1 MQSLVE
7 DKEDVITF
15 REVDVY
21 KDPSTADKYEIQAT
35 PTVIILDATGKE
47 IYNYAGIPE
56 EEEVQEAIDQAV
68 AP

>member
-1 MQSLVE
+1 MQSLVKG
-7 DKEDVITF
+7 KEDVIAF
-15 REVDVY
+15 REIDVY
-21 KDPSTADKYEIQAT
+21 KDPSSADKYEIQAT
-35 PTVIILDATGKE
+35 PTVIILDANGKE

>member
-1 MQSLVE
+1 VQSLVE
-7 DKEDVITF
+7 DKEDVIIF

-35 PTVIILDATGKE
+35 PTVIILDANGKE

-56 EEEVQEAIDQAV
+56 EEEVQEAIDQAT
-68 AP
+68 AS